1 MKTTKTI
8 TAIALAS
15 AALAASTSAA
25 DAKTMKMTVV
35 AAAPP
40 IVTYVKVTKLKIIP
54 EINRR
59 LAASGKDFK
68 IEWTQ
73 AYAQSLAKFTEVFEA
88 VEENVAQ
95 VGLVLKN
102 FEPFKLS
109 LEQYPYVVPFARH
122 TPAQM
127 EIIERNMRKKV
138 PELTSIYLKYD
149 HVYLASGTSPSMHM
163 FTNFPMTKVSDL
175 KGHKIGA
182 SGSMGLWLK
191 GTGAVRVNSSMANS
205 FTDIKNG
212 LYDGYPI
219 SAVLAFPYQTYRAAK
234 YFTRVNFG
242 VSATSTFTVNK
253 DTWDSMP
260 RHAREIFRDVTKNYA
275 KWQAGID
282 KAKIAKFI
290 GIMKK
295 KGMQESTLANAERRK
310 WAMNM
315 PNIAKEW
322 SDRLEKKG
330 LPARKVVK
338 AFMDEV
344 RALNVDV
351 ARHWD
356 RE

>member
-1 MKTTKTI
+1 MKMTRNM
-8 TAIALAS
+8 AGIAVAGAGLAVF
-15 AALAASTSAA
+15 AGMA
-25 DAKTMKMTVV
+25 DAKTMKMTAV

-40 IVTYVKVTKLKIIP
+40 IVTYVKVVKTKFIP
-54 EINRR
+54 EVNRR
-59 LAASGKDFK
+59 LAASGKDFR
-68 IEWTQ
+68 IEWTE
-73 AYAQSLAKFTEVFEA
+73 AYSQSLAKFTEVFEA

-95 VGLVLKN
+95 LGLVLKN

-122 TPAQM
+122 TPSQM

-138 PELTSIYLKYD
+138 PELTSIYLQYD
-149 HVYLASGTSPSMHM
+149 QIYLSSGTSPSMHM
-163 FTNFPMTKVSDL
+163 FTNFPLTKVSDL

-234 YFTRVNFG
+234 YMTRVNFG
-242 VSATSTFTVNK
+242 VSATSTLTVNK
-253 DTWDSMP
+253 DTWDDMP
-260 RHAREIFRDVTKNYA
+260 RHAREIFRDVSQNYA
-275 KWQAGID
+275 KWQAQID
-282 KAKIAKFI
+282 KSKIAKFM

-295 KGMQESTLANAERRK
+295 KGMVVSELAEEERRK
-310 WAMNM
+310 WATNM

-344 RALNVDV
+344 RAMNVDV

>member
-1 MKTTKTI
+1 MKI
-8 TAIALAS
+8 TRTVAGIALAG
-15 AALAASTSAA
+15 AGLAAFATVA
-25 DAKTMKMTVV
+25 DAKTMKMTAV

-40 IVTYVKVTKLKIIP
+40 IVTYVKVVKTKFIP
-54 EINRR
+54 EVNRR
-59 LAASGKDFK
+59 LEASGKDFRIK
-68 IEWTQ
+68 WIQ
-73 AYAQSLAKFTEVFEA
+73 AYSQSLAKFTEVFEA

-95 VGLVLKN
+95 FGLILKN

-138 PELTSIYLKYD
+138 PELTSIYAEYD
-149 HVYLASGTSPSMHM
+149 HVYLASGVSPSMQM
-163 FTNFPMTKVSDL
+163 FTTFPLTKVSDL

-205 FTDIKNG
+205 YTDIKNG

-219 SAVLAFPYQTYRAAK
+219 SAVLAFPYQTYKAAK
-234 YFTRVNFG
+234 YMTMTNFG
-242 VSATSTFTVNK
+242 VSATTALTVNK
-253 DTWDSMP
+253 DAWNDMP
-260 RHAREIFRDVTKNYA
+260 RHAQIIFRDVAQNYG
-275 KWQAGID
+275 KWQTEID
-282 KAKIAKFI
+282 RGKIAKFI

-295 KGMQESTLANAERRK
+295 KGLVVSQLAQEERRK

-330 LPARKVVK
+330 LPAKKVIK

-344 RALNVDV
+344 RALNVEI

>member
-1 MKTTKTI
+1 MTTTKKM
-8 TAIALAS
+8 AGIALAS
-15 AALAASTSAA
+15 FGLAALTTAV
-25 DAKTMKMTVV
+25 DAKTMKMTAVS
-35 AAAPP
+35 AAPP
-40 IVTYVKVTKLKIIP
+40 IVTYVKVVKTKFIP
-54 EINRR
+54 EVNRR
-59 LAASGKDFK
+59 LKASGKDFR
-68 IEWTQ
+68 IEWTE
-73 AYAQSLAKFTEVFEA
+73 AYSQSLAKFTEVFEA
-88 VEENVAQ
+88 VEENIAQ
-95 VGLVLKN
+95 LGLVLKN

-109 LEQYPYVVPFARH
+109 LEQYTYVVPFARH

-127 EIIERNMRKKV
+127 EIIERNIRKKV

-163 FTNFPMTKVSDL
+163 FTNFPLTKVSDL

-242 VSATSTFTVNK
+242 VSATSTLTVNK
-253 DTWDSMP
+253 DTWDDMP
-260 RHAREIFRDVTKNYA
+260 RHAQEIFRDVSKNYA

-295 KGMQESTLANAERRK
+295 KGMVESTLAQSERRK
-310 WAMNM
+310 WAKNM

-344 RALNVDV
+344 RAMNIEV

>member
-1 MKTTKTI
+1 MTTTKKM
-8 TAIALAS
+8 AGIALAS
-15 AALAASTSAA
+15 VGLAALATAA
-25 DAKTMKMTVV
+25 DAKTMKMTTV

-40 IVTYVKVTKLKIIP
+40 IVTYVKVVKTKFIP
-54 EINRR
+54 EVNRR
-59 LAASGKDFK
+59 LEASGKDFR

-88 VEENVAQ
+88 VEENIAQ
-95 VGLVLKN
+95 VGLILKN

-109 LEQYPYVVPFARH
+109 LEQYTYVVPFARH

-127 EIIERNMRKKV
+127 EIIERNIRKKV

-149 HVYLASGTSPSMHM
+149 QVYLASGTSPSMHM
-163 FTNFPMTKVSDL
+163 FTNFPLTKVSDL

-242 VSATSTFTVNK
+242 VSATSTLTVNK
-253 DTWDSMP
+253 DTWDDMP
-260 RHAREIFRDVTKNYA
+260 RHAREIFRDVSQNYA

-295 KGMQESTLANAERRK
+295 KGMIESTLAQSERRK
-310 WAMNM
+310 WAKNM

-344 RALNVDV
+344 RAMNIEV

>member
-1 MKTTKTI
+1 MKITRTI
-8 TAIALAS
+8 AGIGLAS
-15 AALAASTSAA
+15 AGFLAFAGVA
-25 DAKTMKMTVV
+25 DAKTMKMTTV

-40 IVTYVKVTKLKIIP
+40 IVTYVKVVKTRIIP
-54 EINRR
+54 EIDRR
-59 LAASGKDFK
+59 LAASGKDFR

-109 LEQYPYVVPFARH
+109 LEQYPYVVPFSRH

-138 PELTSIYLKYD
+138 PELTSIYAKYD
-149 HVYLASGTSPSMHM
+149 HVYLASGVSPSMHM
-163 FTNFPMTKVSDL
+163 FTNFPLTKVSDM

-219 SAVLAFPYQTYRAAK
+219 SAILAFPYQTYKAAK
-234 YFTRVNFG
+234 YMTRTHFG
-242 VSATSTFTVNK
+242 VSATSALTVNK
-253 DTWDSMP
+253 DAWDDMP
-260 RHAREIFRDVTKNYA
+260 RHAQKIFRDVAQNYS
-275 KWQAGID
+275 KWQAQVDRG
-282 KAKIAKFI
+282 KLAKFI

-295 KGMQESTLANAERRK
+295 KGMQESKLADSERRK

-322 SDRLEKKG
+322 ADRLEKKG
-330 LPARKVVK
+330 QPARKVVK

-344 RALNVDV
+344 RALNIEV

>member
-1 MKTTKTI
+1 MKI
-8 TAIALAS
+8 TRSIAGIALAS
-15 AALAASTSAA
+15 ASLAAFAGAA
-25 DAKTMKMTVV
+25 DAKTMKMTTV

-40 IVTYVKVTKLKIIP
+40 IVTYVAVVKNRIIP
-54 EINRR
+54 EIDKR

-73 AYAQSLAKFTEVFEA
+73 AYAQSLAKFTEVFET

-95 VGLVLKN
+95 FGLVLKN
-102 FEPFKLS
+102 FEPFKLA

-127 EIIERNMRKKV
+127 EIIEANMRKKV
-138 PELTSIYLKYD
+138 PELTSVYAKYN
-149 HVYLASGTSPSMHM
+149 HVFLSSGVSSSQQM
-163 FTNFPMTKVSDL
+163 FTTFPLTKVSDL

-182 SGSMGLWLK
+182 SGSMGLWLM

-205 FTDIKNG
+205 YTDIKNG

-219 SAVLAFPYQTYRAAK
+219 SAVLAFPYQTYKAAK
-234 YFTRVNFG
+234 YMTQVDFG
-242 VSATSTFTVNK
+242 VSATSALTVNK
-253 DTWDSMP
+253 EAWDDMP
-260 RHAREIFRDVTKNYA
+260 RHAQEIFRDVAQNYS
-275 KWQAGID
+275 KWQAQID
-282 KAKIAKFI
+282 KGKIAKFV

-295 KGMQESTLANAERRK
+295 NGLQKSELSSEERRK
-310 WAMNM
+310 WAMSM

-322 SDRLEKKG
+322 ADRLEEKG
-330 LPARKVVK
+330 QPARKVIK

-344 RALNVDV
+344 RALNVEV